1 MSRQT
6 QRKPFA
12 AAFNGK
18 TKISNQIIVRESV
31 SSFELTRV
39 DVAVE
44 ESQDGSVQESLEAL
58 GVALLSE
65 WDSLAFL
72 YHHSASLGTVAQ
84 IAQFVGHDKSEIAV
98 ALHKLETLGLV
109 RRSRISQ
116 GIRMYQFLEPPE
128 PGRHSC
134 LLSLIKLAENRTGR
148 LRLLKQLKVPQRE
161 PRRRRSSGLRLA

>member
-1 MSRQT
+1 L
-6 QRKPFA
+6 F
-12 AAFNGK
+12 
-18 TKISNQIIVRESV
+18 RESV

-84 IAQFVGHDKSEIAV
+84 IAQFVGHDKREIGA
-98 ALHKLETLGLV
+98 ALQRLETLGLV

-116 GIRMYQFLEPPE
+116 GIRMYQFSEPSE
-128 PGRHSC
+128 PGRRSC
-134 LLSLIKLAENRTGR
+134 LLSLMSLAQNRTGR
-148 LRLLKQLKVPQRE
+148 LRLLQQLKSPQRE
-161 PRRRRSSGLRLA
+161 PRRRRNTGLRLA

>member
-1 MSRQT
+1 L
-6 QRKPFA
+6 F
-12 AAFNGK
+12 
-18 TKISNQIIVRESV
+18 RESV

-84 IAQFVGHDKSEIAV
+84 IAQFVGHDKREIGA
-98 ALHKLETLGLV
+98 ALQRLETLGLV
-109 RRSRISQ
+109 QRSRISQ
-116 GIRMYQFLEPPE
+116 GIRIYQFSEPSE
-128 PGRHSC
+128 PGRRSC
-134 LLSLIKLAENRTGR
+134 LLSLMSLAQNRTGR
-148 LRLLKQLKVPQRE
+148 LRLLQQLKSPQRE
-161 PRRRRSSGLRLA
+161 PRRRRNTGLRLA